1 MTALDVMPLWLA
13 LPVAAL
19 LVIGSTLAF
28 LGALG
33 LVRLRSFY
41 ERIHAPTLGT
51 SWGTAAILLASM
63 LSYSWLQDRVIL
75 HEIVIGLFVMITTPV
90 TLMVLG
96 AAALKRDREEGDPA
110 VPSRRAAGGDQ
121 LGDAGSDHRSISSH
135 RRNVKITSETQD
147 TFPHGP
153 LPL

>member
-1 MTALDVMPLWLA
+1 MTALEAMPLWLA

-19 LVIGSTLAF
+19 LVVGSTLAF

-33 LVRLRSFY
+33 LLRLTSFY

-51 SWGTAAILLASM
+51 SWGAAAILLAS
-63 LSYSWLQDRVIL
+63 LLGYSWLQDRMIL

-110 VPSRRAAGGDQ
+110 VPPRAATGGHAPGHVERQ
-121 LGDAGSDHRSISSH
+121 G
-135 RRNVKITSETQD
+135 
-147 TFPHGP
+147 
-153 LPL
+153 